1 MKVKLLTDS
10 LKEMGLFLSKLSY
23 YVETATVAQLHKKYT
38 GILSELNRLLPRNTV
53 IPQSFATEIGVA
65 LEAKKGGDAKMILQQ
80 NIENVLISL
89 QEQED

>member
-23 YVETATVAQLHKKYT
+23 YVETTTVAQLHKKYT

-53 IPQSFATEIGVA
+53 IPQSFASEISVA

-80 NIENVLISL
+80 NIENVLVSL
-89 QEQED
+89 QEQEE